1 MSEFADRFKENARE
15 SFAQMGV
22 YLVRL
27 LTGTILGLT
36 IALTAQSMMENLS
49 NLLFVFIVMVTAATV
64 IRITRYWGILS
75 VLILMLVLALLGVLL
90 KLYIHTSAA
99 G

>member
-1 MSEFADRFKENARE
+1 MNQFADRFKENARE
-15 SFAQMGV
+15 TFAHMGV

-27 LTGTILGLT
+27 FTGTLLGLT
-36 IALTAQSMMENLS
+36 IALTAQNMVELS
-49 NLLFVFIVMVTAATV
+49 HLMFVFVVMLTAALV
-64 IRITRYWGILS
+64 IRITRHWGILS

>member
-1 MSEFADRFKENARE
+1 MNQFADRFKENARE
-15 SFAQMGV
+15 SMGKMGL

-27 LTGTILGLT
+27 VTGTLLGLT
-36 IALTAQSMMENLS
+36 IALTAQNMAELS
-49 NLLFVFIVMVTAATV
+49 HLMFVFVVMLTAAV
-64 IRITRYWGILS
+64 VLRITRHWGLLS
-75 VLILMLVLALLGVLL
+75 VLILFLVLALVGVLL